1 MIPHPH
7 NPHNTDTRELQ
18 LAKKTESLSALAIAI
33 SNWLY
38 YPKGKKSV
46 ERWNLVVSSLASLP
60 RFEERE
66 GQTRDVDIILNG
78 CQRDARVKDKGKFSG
93 SCRKVR

>member
-7 NPHNTDTRELQ
+7 NPHNTNTRELQ

-46 ERWNLVVSSLASLP
+46 ERWNLVVSSLASCL
-60 RFEERE
+60 
-66 GQTRDVDIILNG
+66 GSKN
-78 CQRDARVKDKGKFSG
+78 AKDKHETLTSF
-93 SCRKVR
+93 